1 VHQEPT
7 TEATRI
13 AVEFLTL
20 WIQPEAQ
27 ARAEATAYIEQRLSE
42 PGTPPIEEVL
52 AGHLNLARLL
62 LFRCAV
68 QESNCPDDLFRDVQ
82 AILQQMSPSLP
93 EDP

>member
-1 VHQEPT
+1 VHQQPT
-7 TEATRI
+7 TQATRI

-20 WIQPEAQ
+20 WIQPDAE
-27 ARAEATAYIEQRLSE
+27 ARAEATAYICQRLTE
-42 PGTPPIEEVL
+42 PDALPIEDVL

-68 QESNCPDDLFRDVQ
+68 QESNNPDDLFRDVQ

-93 EDP
+93 DDD